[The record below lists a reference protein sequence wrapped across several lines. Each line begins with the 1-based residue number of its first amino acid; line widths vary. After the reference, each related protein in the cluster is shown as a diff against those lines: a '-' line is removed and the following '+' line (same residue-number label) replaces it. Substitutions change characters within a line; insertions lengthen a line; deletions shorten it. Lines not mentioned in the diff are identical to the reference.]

1 MANPGMPMREL
12 HCWVTYFRC
21 IGISIANRNQQKTP
35 IDYIHYT
42 SLYSDYTHYI
52 IENQCIK
59 VVARSRLS
67 IALVHASKS
76 ALLHAQMQND
86 KPPIVLTKSGH
97 SGVQTSCSNTPQ
109 SANNV
114 PESAE
119 THGFLLHE
127 MLERCEC
134 DHMWSLYTVIYQNDI
149 FVRWHLKCD
158 KLQLKLLRLNKPLGC
173 EARKTSKLG
182 SLSRQQ

>member
-1 MANPGMPMREL
+1 MREL

-134 DHMWSLYTVIYQNDI
+134 DHM
-149 FVRWHLKCD
+149 
-158 KLQLKLLRLNKPLGC
+158 
-173 EARKTSKLG
+173 
-182 SLSRQQ
+182 